1 MKTKLNKNEHIDS
14 AARKFKQVAEPNK
27 YHYQQK
33 FKSLPY
39 WLEESSHY
47 FKLEANKE
55 LINNYFYYP
64 RGSVISVNFGV
75 NEGSEFSNL
84 HFAVVLNK
92 RDSPKNRTLT
102 VIPLTSKPKDGRF
115 SLGKEIFNQTS
126 SLLLTSLQEI
136 NSRLNRLI
144 QRNNEL
150 NKKAKTLTQ
159 KRDELQNSWKNVDKQ
174 ISNFLSN
181 PITDSNVEQKKL
193 EFSKLY
199 KQMTEH
205 TSEIEKL
212 NQSISTACSES
223 KAVSLEAKQCYIDQ
237 KKLQKV
243 VSVYKKYNKNTFA
256 RIEDI
261 TTISKLRIR
270 QINDF
275 DPSGN
280 IQLSSD
286 QMKAISDKIMELYI
300 S

>member
-1 MKTKLNKNEHIDS
+1 MDKNEHIDS
-14 AARKFKQVAEPNK
+14 AARKFKQVSKPNK

-55 LINNYFYYP
+55 LIDHYYYYP

-92 RDSPKNRTLT
+92 RDSPQNRTLT
-102 VIPLTSKPKDGRF
+102 VIPLTSKPKAGRF

-126 SLLLTSLQEI
+126 NILSSTLTELQSHLDTQVE
-136 NSRLNRLI
+136 
-144 QRNNEL
+144 RNNKLEEKVKEL
-150 NKKAKTLTQ
+150 EQKRQSIQKAYKETNKKINNLMSEPFSMTNMDDKKTQ
-159 KRDELQNSWKNVDKQ
+159 
-174 ISNFLSN
+174 
-181 PITDSNVEQKKL
+181 
-193 EFSKLY
+193 FSKLY
-199 KQMTEH
+199 KEMTDQITNLEQ
-205 TSEIEKL
+205 L
-212 NQSISTACSES
+212 NQKINSLTKES
-223 KAVSLEAKQCYIDQ
+223 HDIREETRHCGEETD
-237 KKLQKV
+237 KLGKV
-243 VSVYKKYNKNTFA
+243 VSIYKKYNKNTFA

-270 QINDF
+270 QINEF
-275 DPSGN
+275 DPSGH
-280 IQLSSD
+280 IQLSSE
-286 QMKAISDKIMELYI
+286 QMRAISNEIMKLYI

>member
-1 MKTKLNKNEHIDS
+1 MDKNEHIDS
-14 AARKFKQVAEPNK
+14 AARKFKQVSESNK

-55 LINNYFYYP
+55 LIDHYYYYP

-92 RDSPKNRTLT
+92 RDSPQNRTLT
-102 VIPLTSKPKDGRF
+102 VIPLTSKPKAGRF

-126 SLLLTSLQEI
+126 NILSSTLADLRSH
-136 NSRLNRLI
+136 LNTQIER
-144 QRNNEL
+144 
-150 NKKAKTLTQ
+150 NKKLENKVKELQQ
-159 KRDELQNSWKNVDKQ
+159 KRRHIEKAHQETDKK
-174 ISNFLSN
+174 ISSFISESVSIDNT
-181 PITDSNVEQKKL
+181 TDKKA

-199 KQMTEH
+199 EEMTKQITDL
-205 TSEIEKL
+205 EKL
-212 NQSISTACSES
+212 NQKIDLLNKES
-223 KAVSLEAKQCYIDQ
+223 KNVCDETRHCGEDID
-237 KKLQKV
+237 KLGKV
-243 VSVYKKYNKNTFA
+243 VSIYKKYNKNTFV

-270 QINDF
+270 QINEF
-275 DPSGN
+275 DPSGH
-280 IQLSSD
+280 IQLSSE
-286 QMKAISDKIMELYI
+286 QMRAISNEIMKLYI